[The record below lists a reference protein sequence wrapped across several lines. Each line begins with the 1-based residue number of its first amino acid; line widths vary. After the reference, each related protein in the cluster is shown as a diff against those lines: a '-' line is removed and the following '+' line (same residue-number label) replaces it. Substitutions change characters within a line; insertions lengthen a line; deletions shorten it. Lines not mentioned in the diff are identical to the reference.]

1 MSVHLQRAYSDP
13 TPDDGYRVLVDR
25 VWPRG
30 RTKEQLRLDRWAR
43 EVGPSTDLR
52 KWFGH
57 DPARWDEFRRRYLAE
72 LEGPVQAAIIA
83 ELVAV
88 ARSGTLTIVF
98 GARDAEHSQARVVAD
113 LVAQEADLPRA

>member
-88 ARSGTLTIVF
+88 ARSRTLTIVF
-98 GARDAEHSQARVVAD
+98 GARDAEHSQARVIAD
-113 LVAQEADLPRA
+113 LVAQGANLPRA